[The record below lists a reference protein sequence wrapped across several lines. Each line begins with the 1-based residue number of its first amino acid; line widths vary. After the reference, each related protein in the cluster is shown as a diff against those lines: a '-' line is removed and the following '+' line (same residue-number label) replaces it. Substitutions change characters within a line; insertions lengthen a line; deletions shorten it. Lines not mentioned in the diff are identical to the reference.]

1 LILIGGA
8 LVAYRSG
15 HGFAVGWFLGIGLAL
30 LVARLLLTGE
40 PLSNTLWFVVTSYPL
55 LFMGL
60 FMVSEPLTMA
70 TRRSDQFLTAT
81 AMAVPT
87 ALPFT
92 VPLGFTTLS
101 SSPELAL
108 LLGNLVAWA
117 TTALRA
123 VNRASSVTL
132 HSKRPLTDHV
142 TEYRFVASR
151 PLRIE
156 PGQWVELQLP
166 HRGADS
172 RGSRRVMSVSR
183 LAPPAEQDEWSFAV
197 TTRHAN
203 PGSSWKAALASL
215 QPGARLRVSSVGGD
229 FVPPHALVGQMVM
242 VAGGVG
248 ITPFAAQL
256 FNAADRELG
265 IEATLIVVPSHS
277 GDEIYPE
284 LSHVRGVRRV
294 VTNSLDNIDTLLP
307 SQDAISW
314 AGVSG
319 SPTFVKSARDALEK
333 AGVRQVHTDRFI
345 GY

>member
-1 LILIGGA
+1 
-8 LVAYRSG
+8 
-15 HGFAVGWFLGIGLAL
+15 
-30 LVARLLLTGE
+30 
-40 PLSNTLWFVVTSYPL
+40 
-55 LFMGL
+55 
-60 FMVSEPLTMA
+60 
-70 TRRSDQFLTAT
+70 
-81 AMAVPT
+81 
-87 ALPFT
+87 
-92 VPLGFTTLS
+92 
-101 SSPELAL
+101 
-108 LLGNLVAWA
+108 
-117 TTALRA
+117 
-123 VNRASSVTL
+123 
-132 HSKRPLTDHV
+132 
-142 TEYRFVASR
+142 
-151 PLRIE
+151 
-156 PGQWVELQLP
+156 
-166 HRGADS
+166 
-172 RGSRRVMSVSR
+172 MSVSR

-319 SPTFVKSARDALEK
+319 SPTFVKSARDALER